1 MFNKNTY
8 ITRGINEKL
17 PLEIIS
23 LLWLK
28 LQNVNNRKLDYLQV
42 FEFKNTN
49 SNGSPVLE
57 IKWRQEVP
65 KHEETF
71 KVKGVKLE
79 EVEKV
84 WVICSAEGTEEEYS
98 TMLLPEEY

>member
-1 MFNKNTY
+1 MFEKNTY
-8 ITRGINEKL
+8 ITRGINESL
-17 PLEIIS
+17 SLEVIS

-28 LQNVNNRKLDYLQV
+28 VQGVKDRKLDYLQV
-42 FEFKNTN
+42 FEFKNT
-49 SNGSPVLE
+49 GTLESPILE
-57 IKWRQEVP
+57 VKWSQEVP

-71 KVKGVKLE
+71 KVKGIMLE

-84 WVICSAEGTEEEYS
+84 WIICSGEGTDDEYS

>member
-1 MFNKNTY
+1 MFEKNIY
-8 ITRGINEKL
+8 ITRGINESL
-17 PLEIIS
+17 PLELIS

-28 LQNVNNRKLDYLQV
+28 VQGVKDRKLDYLQV
-42 FEFKNTN
+42 FEFKNVGTLE
-49 SNGSPVLE
+49 SPILE
-57 IKWRQEVP
+57 VKWSQEIP

-71 KVKGVKLE
+71 EVKGIKLE

-84 WVICSAEGTEEEYS
+84 WIICSGEETDDEYS

>member
-1 MFNKNTY
+1 MFDKNTY
-8 ITRGINEKL
+8 ITRGINESI
-17 PLEIIS
+17 PLELTS

-28 LQNVNNRKLDYLQV
+28 VQGVKDRKLDYLQV
-42 FEFKNTN
+42 FELKNT
-49 SNGSPVLE
+49 GTPESPILE
-57 IKWRQEVP
+57 VKWSQEVP

-71 KVKGVKLE
+71 KVKGIMLE

-84 WVICSAEGTEEEYS
+84 WIICSGEGTDDEYS